1 MFVCS
6 NREIAYKLWQKIVEL
21 RPEWNE
27 KKDFDD
33 KDFKPIEKIKMVMT
47 ENKAKDLIQKK
58 DKQRASYYNYYSC
71 KKWGDSRSYDLT
83 LNTSKITPE
92 QCVDIILAYRE
103 KMQDNK
109 KNK

>member
-1 MFVCS
+1 MRHFW
-6 NREIAYKLWQKIVEL
+6 LDL
-21 RPEWNE
+21 LPEFLVRNLHLSE
-27 KKDFDD
+27 KDATHK
-33 KDFKPIEKIKMVMT
+33 
-47 ENKAKDLIQKK
+47 IQKK

-103 KMQDNK
+103 KMQENK